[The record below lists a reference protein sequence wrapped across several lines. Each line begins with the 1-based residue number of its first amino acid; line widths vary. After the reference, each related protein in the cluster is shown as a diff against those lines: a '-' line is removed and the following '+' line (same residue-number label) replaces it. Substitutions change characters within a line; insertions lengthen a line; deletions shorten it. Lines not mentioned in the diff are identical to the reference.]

1 MMNTI
6 WILVANQAEAQ
17 FYSANRLPGKL
28 ILVGS
33 LVDTDGAVRAG
44 NLTSDAPG
52 RVHDRTGAARHAMEP
67 DTGVKDEGR
76 RRFVKKMIGRLKAA
90 HFRGDFDQLVL
101 LAAPAV
107 LGVIRKTLTKELE
120 RTVVKVISKDVI
132 GQGVDKIQVQVDRSF
147 QLK

>member
-1 MMNTI
+1 MSTI

-17 FYSANRLPGKL
+17 IYSANRIPGEL
-28 ILVGS
+28 ILVDS
-33 LVDTDGAVRAG
+33 LIDVDGAVRAG

-52 RVHDRTGAARHAMEP
+52 RVHDRIGAARHAMEP

-76 RRFVKKMIGRLKAA
+76 RRFVKKMVGRLKAA
-90 HFRGDFDQLVL
+90 HLSGDFDQLVL

-107 LGVIRKTLTKELE
+107 LGVIRKTLTKGLAG
-120 RTVVKVISKDVI
+120 TIVKVISKDVI
-132 GQGVDKIQVQVDRSF
+132 GQGMDKIQMQLDRAF

>member
-1 MMNTI
+1 MNTI

-17 FYSANRLPGKL
+17 IYSANRLPGKL
-28 ILVGS
+28 VLVGS
-33 LVDTDGAVRAG
+33 LVDADGAARAG
-44 NLTSDAPG
+44 DLTSDAPG
-52 RVHDRTGAARHAMEP
+52 RVHDRIGAARHAMEP
-67 DTGVKDEGR
+67 DTGVKDERR
-76 RRFVKKMIGRLKAA
+76 RRFVKEMVGRLKAA
-90 HFRGDFDQLVL
+90 HLRGDFDQLVL

-132 GQGVDKIQVQVDRSF
+132 GQGVDKIQGQLDRSF